1 MSVLPQRVSHANVTD
16 ALFIAMPLTMSIL
29 LIKSTWRVDARDLQ
43 TYTHTHTLVKFHD
56 DAAGSDVDML
66 IVQTGQSFP
75 QLTDIIFIVIYNIQF
90 TYFI

>member
-1 MSVLPQRVSHANVTD
+1 MRVICKHA
-16 ALFIAMPLTMSIL
+16 
-29 LIKSTWRVDARDLQ
+29 
-43 TYTHTHTLVKFHD
+43 HTHTLVKFHV